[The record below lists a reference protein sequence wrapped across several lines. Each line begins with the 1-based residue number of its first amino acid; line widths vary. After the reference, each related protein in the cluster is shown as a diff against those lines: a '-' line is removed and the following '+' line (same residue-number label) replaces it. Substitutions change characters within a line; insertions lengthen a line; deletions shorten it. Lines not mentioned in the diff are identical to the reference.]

1 MNGYICTKSCNFG
14 GVAYNIGDAIP
25 FDAVLPSR
33 ERILINQGYIAP
45 QLPQPEEVGRPQG
58 PVEVEKDITVPIIAK
73 EGTLELILSPGEVVE
88 AIRILQLNA
97 KEAAKAIGQVEK
109 EEVLIMIDAL
119 DERSTVQ
126 TAAAA
131 KARELGEQGKE
142 EEQKGEDQEPE
153 EPQEPKE
160 EGQEEGQGDQ

>member
-1 MNGYICTKSCNFG
+1 M
-14 GVAYNIGDAIP
+14 
-25 FDAVLPSR
+25 
-33 ERILINQGYIAP
+33 
-45 QLPQPEEVGRPQG
+45 
-58 PVEVEKDITVPIIAK
+58 EKDITVPIIAK